1 MPTSTPASGS
11 VTESHGAAVSALR
24 PAARRTRPGLTR
36 LWRSRYTV
44 AGLGILGALIVLALF
59 ADQVAPYGPN
69 RMRPTERLQP
79 PSAAHPF
86 GTDDLGRDILSRA
99 VFGARLTLTIG
110 AIVVPLS
117 LLLGV
122 PLGVIAGYYRR
133 VDGPIMRIVDGLMA
147 FPAVLFAITLMA
159 ALGPSVAN
167 VIIALS
173 LAYAPSAARLARG
186 STLAVQAMTY
196 VEAARAL
203 GVPDRRLIAR
213 HVLPNIFAPL
223 LVLASFTF
231 AVSVL
236 TEAILSFLGAGAPP
250 SVPSW
255 GTMVAEGRN
264 FIEAAPW
271 LMFFPGCCIA
281 IVVMGLNLLGD
292 GLRDLLDPRLRGGLP
307 GSGLS

>member
-1 MPTSTPASGS
+1 MPTSTPASAS
-11 VTESHGAAVSALR
+11 ATETAALGGAGHT
-24 PAARRTRPGLTR
+24 RTRPGLAR
-36 LWRSRYTV
+36 LWRSRYTL

-59 ADQVAPYGPN
+59 ADQIAPYGSH

-79 PSAAHPF
+79 PSTTHPL

-110 AIVVPLS
+110 AVVVPLS

-122 PLGVIAGYYRR
+122 PLGVAAGYYPRI
-133 VDGPIMRIVDGLMA
+133 DGVIMRIVDGLMA

-159 ALGPSVAN
+159 ALGPSVTN

-173 LAYAPSAARLARG
+173 LAYAPSAARLARV

-196 VEAARAL
+196 IEAARAL
-203 GVPDRRLIAR
+203 GVPDRRLIVR

-250 SVPSW
+250 SVASW

-264 FIEAAPW
+264 LIAGAPS

-292 GLRDLLDPRLRGGLP
+292 GLRDLLDPRLRGGFVR
-307 GSGLS
+307 GGLS

>member
-1 MPTSTPASGS
+1 
-11 VTESHGAAVSALR
+11 
-24 PAARRTRPGLTR
+24 
-36 LWRSRYTV
+36 
-44 AGLGILGALIVLALF
+44 
-59 ADQVAPYGPN
+59 
-69 RMRPTERLQP
+69 MRPTERLQR
-79 PSAAHPF
+79 PSATHPF
-86 GTDDLGRDILSRA
+86 GTDDLGRDILSRT

-110 AIVVPLS
+110 AIVVPVS

-122 PLGVIAGYYRR
+122 PLGVAAGYYPRL
-133 VDGPIMRIVDGLMA
+133 DAPIMRIVDGLMA

-186 STLAVQAMTY
+186 STLAVQAMVY

-203 GVPDRRLIAR
+203 GARDRHLIVR

-236 TEAILSFLGAGAPP
+236 TEALLSFLGAGAPP
-250 SVPSW
+250 SVASW

-271 LMFFPGCCIA
+271 LMFFPGGCIA

-292 GLRDLLDPRLRGGLP
+292 GLRDLLDPRLRGGFS
-307 GSGLS
+307 GGGLS

>member
-1 MPTSTPASGS
+1 
-11 VTESHGAAVSALR
+11 V
-24 PAARRTRPGLTR
+24 
-36 LWRSRYTV
+36 
-44 AGLGILGALIVLALF
+44 GLGILGSLIVLAVF
-59 ADQVAPYGPN
+59 ADQIAPYGPN
-69 RMRPTERLQP
+69 RMRPTERLQA

-99 VFGARLTLTIG
+99 VFGARLTITIG
-110 AIVVPLS
+110 AVVVPLS

-122 PLGVIAGYYRR
+122 PLGVAAGYYPRL
-133 VDGPIMRIVDGLMA
+133 DGIVMRIVDGLMA

-159 ALGPSVAN
+159 ALGPSVLN

-173 LAYAPSAARLARG
+173 LAYAPSAARLSRG

-250 SVPSW
+250 SVASW

>member
-1 MPTSTPASGS
+1 MPTSTPASAS
-11 VTESHGAAVSALR
+11 ATEAAALGGAGHT
-24 PAARRTRPGLTR
+24 RTRPGLAR
-36 LWRSRYTV
+36 LWRSRYTL

-59 ADQVAPYGPN
+59 ADQIAPYGPN
-69 RMRPTERLQP
+69 RMRPTVRLQP
-79 PSAAHPF
+79 PSAAHPL

-110 AIVVPLS
+110 AVVVPLS

-122 PLGVIAGYYRR
+122 PLGVAAGYYPRM
-133 VDGPIMRIVDGLMA
+133 DGVIMRIVDGLMA

-159 ALGPSVAN
+159 ALGPSVTN

-203 GVPDRRLIAR
+203 GVPDRRLIVR

-250 SVPSW
+250 SVASW

-292 GLRDLLDPRLRGGLP
+292 GLRDLLDPRLRGGFVR
-307 GSGLS
+307 GGLS

>member
-1 MPTSTPASGS
+1 MPTSIPVSGS
-11 VTESHGAAVSALR
+11 ATEPRAAAAATAR
-24 PAARRTRPGLTR
+24 ARRWPGLAR

-44 AGLGILGALIVLALF
+44 VGLSILGSLIVLAVL
-59 ADQVAPYGPN
+59 AEQIAPYGPN

-99 VFGARLTLTIG
+99 VFGARLTITIG
-110 AIVVPLS
+110 VVVVPLS

-122 PLGVIAGYYRR
+122 PLGVAAGYYPRL
-133 VDGPIMRIVDGLMA
+133 DGVIMRIVDGLMA

-159 ALGPSVAN
+159 ALGPSVLN
-167 VIIALS
+167 VIVALS

-203 GVPDRRLIAR
+203 GVSDRRLIAR

-250 SVPSW
+250 SVASW

-264 FIEAAPW
+264 FIEVAPW

>member
-1 MPTSTPASGS
+1 MPSSTL
-11 VTESHGAAVSALR
+11 VSASATEER
-24 PAARRTRPGLTR
+24 PAAAGATRRLAR

-44 AGLGILGALIVLALF
+44 TGLAILAALVLLALL
-59 ADQVAPYGPN
+59 ADRVAPYGPN
-69 RMRPTERLQP
+69 RMRPTERLRP
-79 PSAAHPF
+79 PSAEHLF
-86 GTDDLGRDILSRA
+86 GTDDLGRDILSRT
-99 VFGARLTLTIG
+99 VFGARLTLTVG
-110 AIVVPLS
+110 AVVVPIS

-122 PLGVIAGYYRR
+122 PLGVAAGYYPRL
-133 VDGPIMRIVDGLMA
+133 DGPLMRVVDGLMA

-159 ALGPSVAN
+159 ALGPSVIN

-186 STLAVQAMTY
+186 STLTVQAMTY

-203 GVPDRRLIAR
+203 GATDRRLIAR

-231 AVSVL
+231 ALSVL

-250 SVPSW
+250 SVASW
-255 GTMVAEGRN
+255 GTMVSEGRN
-264 FIEAAPW
+264 FIETAPW

-292 GLRDLLDPRLRGGLP
+292 GLRDLLDPRLRGGVP

>member
-1 MPTSTPASGS
+1 MPTSTPASAS
-11 VTESHGAAVSALR
+11 ATEAAAFGGAGHT
-24 PAARRTRPGLTR
+24 RTRPGLAR
-36 LWRSRYTV
+36 LWRSRYTL

-59 ADQVAPYGPN
+59 ADQIAPYRPN

-79 PSAAHPF
+79 PSAAHPL

-110 AIVVPLS
+110 AVVVPLS

-122 PLGVIAGYYRR
+122 PLGVAAGYYPR
-133 VDGPIMRIVDGLMA
+133 VDGVIMRIVDGLMA

-159 ALGPSVAN
+159 ALGPSVTN

-203 GVPDRRLIAR
+203 GVPDRRLIVR

-250 SVPSW
+250 SVASW

-292 GLRDLLDPRLRGGLP
+292 GLRDLLDPRLRGGFVR
-307 GSGLS
+307 GGLS

>member
-1 MPTSTPASGS
+1 MPISTPVSGS
-11 VTESHGAAVSALR
+11 ATE
-24 PAARRTRPGLTR
+24 PAAALAGLGRPRARSRPGLAR
-36 LWRSRYTV
+36 LWRSRYTI
-44 AGLGILGALIVLALF
+44 AGLGILGTLLVLAIF
-59 ADQVAPYGPN
+59 ADQIAPYGPN

-122 PLGVIAGYYRR
+122 PLGVAAGYYPRL
-133 VDGPIMRIVDGLMA
+133 DGPIMRVVDGLMA

-159 ALGPSVAN
+159 ALGPSVLN

-173 LAYAPSAARLARG
+173 VAYAPSAARLARG
-186 STLAVQAMTY
+186 STLAVQAMVY

-203 GVPDRRLIAR
+203 GVPDGRLIAR

-292 GLRDLLDPRLRGGLP
+292 GLRDLLDPRLRGGFSR
-307 GSGLS
+307 GGLS

>member
-1 MPTSTPASGS
+1 MPTSTPVSGS
-11 VTESHGAAVSALR
+11 VTEPRA
-24 PAARRTRPGLTR
+24 PARAGVGRADARTRPGLAR
-36 LWRSRYTV
+36 LRRSRYTI
-44 AGLGILGALIVLALF
+44 AGLGILGALIVLAVF
-59 ADQVAPYGPN
+59 ADQIAPYGPN
-69 RMRPTERLQP
+69 RMRPTERLQR

-122 PLGVIAGYYRR
+122 PLGLAAGYYPRL
-133 VDGPIMRIVDGLMA
+133 DGPIMRVVDGLMA

-159 ALGPSVAN
+159 ALGPSVTN

-196 VEAARAL
+196 IEAARAL

-223 LVLASFTF
+223 IVLASFTF

-292 GLRDLLDPRLRGGLP
+292 GLRDLLDPRLRGGFP

>member
-1 MPTSTPASGS
+1 MPTSTPVSGS
-11 VTESHGAAVSALR
+11 ATEPAALAAVGR
-24 PAARRTRPGLTR
+24 PAVPTRPGLAR
-36 LWRSRYTV
+36 LWRSRYTIV
-44 AGLGILGALIVLALF
+44 GLGILGALIVLALF
-59 ADQVAPYGPN
+59 ADQIAPYGPN
-69 RMRPTERLQP
+69 RMRPTERLRP

-122 PLGVIAGYYRR
+122 PLGVAAGYYRR
-133 VDGPIMRIVDGLMA
+133 ADGPIMRIVDGLMA

-186 STLAVQAMTY
+186 STLTVQAMTY

-250 SVPSW
+250 SVASW

-292 GLRDLLDPRLRGGLP
+292 GLRDLLDPRLRGGFSRP
-307 GSGLS
+307 V

>member
-1 MPTSTPASGS
+1 MPTSTPVSGS
-11 VTESHGAAVSALR
+11 ATEPRAAAAAPSA
-24 PAARRTRPGLTR
+24 PGRRWPGLAR
-36 LWRSRYTV
+36 LWRSRYTIV
-44 AGLGILGALIVLALF
+44 GLGILGGLIVLAVF
-59 ADQVAPYGPN
+59 ADQIAPYGPN
-69 RMRPTERLQP
+69 RMRPTERLQA

-99 VFGARLTLTIG
+99 VFGARLTITIG
-110 AIVVPLS
+110 AVVVPLS

-122 PLGVIAGYYRR
+122 PLGVAAGYYPR
-133 VDGPIMRIVDGLMA
+133 VDGVIMRIVDGLMA

-159 ALGPSVAN
+159 ALGPSVLN

-250 SVPSW
+250 SVASW

>member
-1 MPTSTPASGS
+1 MPTSTPVSGS
-11 VTESHGAAVSALR
+11 ATEPRGAAIDR
-24 PAARRTRPGLTR
+24 PLARARRWPRLAR
-36 LWRSRYTV
+36 LWRSRYTIV
-44 AGLGILGALIVLALF
+44 GLGILGGLIVLAVL
-59 ADQVAPYGPN
+59 AEQIAPYGPN
-69 RMRPTERLQP
+69 RMRPTERLQA

-99 VFGARLTLTIG
+99 VFGARLTITIG
-110 AIVVPLS
+110 VVVVPLS

-122 PLGVIAGYYRR
+122 PLGVAAGYYPRL
-133 VDGPIMRIVDGLMA
+133 DGFIMRVVDGLMA

-159 ALGPSVAN
+159 ALGPSVLN

-250 SVPSW
+250 SVASW

>member
-1 MPTSTPASGS
+1 MPPSIPGSAS
-11 VTESHGAAVSALR
+11 VTETLAE
-24 PAARRTRPGLTR
+24 AARGEGGRRPGLAR
-36 LWRSRYTV
+36 LGRSRYTLV
-44 AGLGILGALIVLALF
+44 GLGILAALTLLAVF
-59 ADQVAPYGPN
+59 ADQIAPYGPN
-69 RMRPTERLQP
+69 RMRPTLRLQP

-99 VFGARLTLTIG
+99 IFGARLSLTMG
-110 AIVVPLS
+110 TIVVPVS

-122 PLGVIAGYYRR
+122 PLGVAAGSYRR
-133 VDGPIMRIVDGLMA
+133 LDGPIMRVVDGLMA
-147 FPAVLFAITLMA
+147 FPAALFAIALMA

-167 VIIALS
+167 VVIALS
-173 LAYAPSAARLARG
+173 LAYAPGAARLARG

-203 GVPDRRLIAR
+203 GAPDRRLIVR

-250 SVPSW
+250 SIASW

-264 FIEAAPW
+264 FIETAPW
-271 LMFFPGCCIA
+271 LMFFPGGCIA
-281 IVVMGLNLLGD
+281 VVVMGLNLLGD
-292 GLRDLLDPRLRGGLP
+292 GLRDLLDPRLRGAFP
-307 GSGLS
+307 GSGPS

>member
-1 MPTSTPASGS
+1 MPTSTPASAS
-11 VTESHGAAVSALR
+11 ATELAAGAAR
-24 PAARRTRPGLTR
+24 PRPRLAR
-36 LWRSRYTV
+36 LWRSRYTI

-59 ADQVAPYGPN
+59 ADQIAPYGPN
-69 RMRPTERLQP
+69 RMRPTERLQA

-122 PLGVIAGYYRR
+122 PLGVAAGYYPRL
-133 VDGPIMRIVDGLMA
+133 DGSLMRIVDGLMA

-159 ALGPSVAN
+159 ALGPSVLN

-173 LAYAPSAARLARG
+173 VAYSPSAARLARG

-203 GVPDRRLIAR
+203 GVPDRRLILR

-264 FIEAAPW
+264 YIEAAPW

-292 GLRDLLDPRLRGGLP
+292 GLRDLLDPRLRGGIP

>member
-1 MPTSTPASGS
+1 MPTSTPVSGS
-11 VTESHGAAVSALR
+11 ATEPRGAAVGA
-24 PAARRTRPGLTR
+24 ATAGARRWPALAR
-36 LWRSRYTV
+36 LWRSRYTIV
-44 AGLGILGALIVLALF
+44 GLGILGSLIVLAVF
-59 ADQVAPYGPN
+59 AEHIAPYGPN
-69 RMRPTERLQP
+69 RMRPTERLQA

-99 VFGARLTLTIG
+99 VFGARLTITIG
-110 AIVVPLS
+110 VIVVPLS

-122 PLGVIAGYYRR
+122 PLGVAAGYYPRL
-133 VDGPIMRIVDGLMA
+133 DGVIMRIVDGLMA

-159 ALGPSVAN
+159 ALGPSVLN

-203 GVPDRRLIAR
+203 GVPDHRLIAR

-250 SVPSW
+250 SVASW

>member
-1 MPTSTPASGS
+1 MPSSTL
-11 VTESHGAAVSALR
+11 VSASATEER
-24 PAARRTRPGLTR
+24 PAAAGAARRLAR

-44 AGLGILGALIVLALF
+44 TGLAILAALVLLALL
-59 ADQVAPYGPN
+59 ADRVAPYGPN
-69 RMRPTERLQP
+69 RMRPTERLRP
-79 PSAAHPF
+79 PSAEHLF
-86 GTDDLGRDILSRA
+86 GTDDLGRDILSRT
-99 VFGARLTLTIG
+99 VFGARLTLTVG
-110 AIVVPLS
+110 AVVVPIS

-122 PLGVIAGYYRR
+122 PLGVAAGYYPRL
-133 VDGPIMRIVDGLMA
+133 DGPLMRVVDGLMA
-147 FPAVLFAITLMA
+147 FPAVLFAITFMA
-159 ALGPSVAN
+159 ALGPSVIN

-173 LAYAPSAARLARG
+173 LAYSPSAARLARG
-186 STLAVQAMTY
+186 STLTVQAMTY

-203 GVPDRRLIAR
+203 GASDRRLIAR

-231 AVSVL
+231 ALSVL

-250 SVPSW
+250 SVASW
-255 GTMVAEGRN
+255 GTMVSEGRN
-264 FIEAAPW
+264 FIETAPW

-292 GLRDLLDPRLRGGLP
+292 GLRDLLDPRLRGGVP

>member
-1 MPTSTPASGS
+1 MPTSTPVSGS
-11 VTESHGAAVSALR
+11 ATEPRGTVAA
-24 PAARRTRPGLTR
+24 AAPIGRARMRPGLAR
-36 LWRSRYTV
+36 LGRSRYTIV
-44 AGLGILGALIVLALF
+44 GLGILSSLVVLAVF
-59 ADQVAPYGPN
+59 AEQIAPYGPN
-69 RMRPTERLQP
+69 RMRPTERLQA

-86 GTDDLGRDILSRA
+86 GTDDLGRDILSRV
-99 VFGARLTLTIG
+99 VFGARLTITIG
-110 AIVVPLS
+110 VVVVPLS

-122 PLGVIAGYYRR
+122 PLGVAAGYYPRL
-133 VDGPIMRIVDGLMA
+133 DGIIMRVVDGLMA

-159 ALGPSVAN
+159 ALGPSVLN

-203 GVPDRRLIAR
+203 GVPDRRLIAG

-250 SVPSW
+250 SVASW

>member
-11 VTESHGAAVSALR
+11 VTESRGAAVSALR

-79 PSAAHPF
+79 PS
-86 GTDDLGRDILSRA
+86 
-99 VFGARLTLTIG
+99 
-110 AIVVPLS
+110 
-117 LLLGV
+117 
-122 PLGVIAGYYRR
+122 
-133 VDGPIMRIVDGLMA
+133 
-147 FPAVLFAITLMA
+147 
-159 ALGPSVAN
+159 
-167 VIIALS
+167 
-173 LAYAPSAARLARG
+173 
-186 STLAVQAMTY
+186 
-196 VEAARAL
+196 AARAL

-307 GSGLS
+307 GSRLS

>member
-1 MPTSTPASGS
+1 MPTSTP
-11 VTESHGAAVSALR
+11 VSASATEPR
-24 PAARRTRPGLTR
+24 DTAASRARLAGGRTRTRLAR
-36 LWRSRYTV
+36 LWRSRYTI
-44 AGLGILGALIVLALF
+44 AGLGILSALIVLAVF
-59 ADQVAPYGPN
+59 ADQIAPYGPN
-69 RMRPTERLQP
+69 RMRPTERLQR
-79 PSAAHPF
+79 PSATHLF
-86 GTDDLGRDILSRA
+86 GTDDLGRDILSRT

-110 AIVVPLS
+110 AVVVPVS

-122 PLGVIAGYYRR
+122 PLGVAAGYYPRL
-133 VDGPIMRIVDGLMA
+133 DGPIMRIVDGLMA

-186 STLAVQAMTY
+186 STLAVQAMAY
-196 VEAARAL
+196 VDAARAL
-203 GVPDRRLIAR
+203 GARDRHLILR

-250 SVPSW
+250 SVASW

-264 FIEAAPW
+264 FIEVAPW
-271 LMFFPGCCIA
+271 LMFFPGGCIA
-281 IVVMGLNLLGD
+281 VVVMGLNLLGD
-292 GLRDLLDPRLRGGLP
+292 GLRDLLDPRLRGGFS

>member
-1 MPTSTPASGS
+1 MPPSIPGSAS
-11 VTESHGAAVSALR
+11 VTEPLAGAARDEAGR
-24 PAARRTRPGLTR
+24 RPGLAR
-36 LWRSRYTV
+36 LGRSRYTLV
-44 AGLGILGALIVLALF
+44 GLGILAALTLLAVF
-59 ADQVAPYGPN
+59 ADRIAPYGPN
-69 RMRPTERLQP
+69 RMRPTLRLQP

-99 VFGARLTLTIG
+99 IFGARLSLTIG
-110 AIVVPLS
+110 TIVVPVS

-122 PLGVIAGYYRR
+122 PLGVAAGSYRR
-133 VDGPIMRIVDGLMA
+133 LDGPIMRVVDGLMA
-147 FPAVLFAITLMA
+147 FPAALFAIALMA

-167 VIIALS
+167 VVIALS
-173 LAYAPSAARLARG
+173 LAYAPGAARLARG

-203 GVPDRRLIAR
+203 GAPDRRLIVR

-250 SVPSW
+250 SVASW

-264 FIEAAPW
+264 FIETAPW
-271 LMFFPGCCIA
+271 LMFFPGGCIA
-281 IVVMGLNLLGD
+281 AVVMGLNLLGD
-292 GLRDLLDPRLRGGLP
+292 GLRDLLDPRLRGAFP
-307 GSGLS
+307 GSGPS

>member
-1 MPTSTPASGS
+1 MPTLTPGSASA
-11 VTESHGAAVSALR
+11 TE
-24 PAARRTRPGLTR
+24 PAAAALGLAGPRTRPALAR
-36 LWRSRYTV
+36 LWRSRYTL
-44 AGLGILGALIVLALF
+44 AGLSILGALIVLAVF
-59 ADQVAPYGPN
+59 ADQIAPYGPN

-122 PLGVIAGYYRR
+122 PLGVAAGYYPRI
-133 VDGPIMRIVDGLMA
+133 DGIIMRIVDGLMA

-159 ALGPSVAN
+159 ALGPSVLN

-173 LAYAPSAARLARG
+173 VAYAPSAARLARG
-186 STLAVQAMTY
+186 STLTVQAMAY

-264 FIEAAPW
+264 YIQAAPW

-292 GLRDLLDPRLRGGLP
+292 GLRDLLDPRLRGFSRG
-307 GSGLS
+307 GLS

>member
-1 MPTSTPASGS
+1 MPTSTP
-11 VTESHGAAVSALR
+11 VSAS
-24 PAARRTRPGLTR
+24 AAEPHERVASQAWRAGGRTRIGLAR
-36 LWRSRYTV
+36 LWRSRYTL
-44 AGLGILGALIVLALF
+44 AGLGILIALLVLAVF
-59 ADQVAPYGPN
+59 ADQIAPYSPN
-69 RMRPTERLQP
+69 RMRPTERLQR
-79 PSAAHPF
+79 PSATHPF

-110 AIVVPLS
+110 AVVVPVS

-122 PLGVIAGYYRR
+122 PLGVAAGYYPRL
-133 VDGPIMRIVDGLMA
+133 DGLIMRIVDGLMA

-186 STLAVQAMTY
+186 STLAVQAMVY

-203 GVPDRRLIAR
+203 GARDRHLILR

-236 TEAILSFLGAGAPP
+236 TEAVLSFLGAGAPP

-271 LMFFPGCCIA
+271 LMFFPGGCIA

-292 GLRDLLDPRLRGGLP
+292 GLRDLLDPRLRGGLS
-307 GSGLS
+307 GHGLS

>member
-1 MPTSTPASGS
+1 MPSSTLVSASG
-11 VTESHGAAVSALR
+11 TEER
-24 PAARRTRPGLTR
+24 PALAGATRRLAR

-44 AGLGILGALIVLALF
+44 AGLAILAALVLLALF
-59 ADQVAPYGPN
+59 ADRIAPYGPN
-69 RMRPTERLQP
+69 RMRPTERLRP
-79 PSAAHPF
+79 PSAGHPF
-86 GTDDLGRDILSRA
+86 GTDDLGRDILSRT
-99 VFGARLTLTIG
+99 VFGARLTLTVG
-110 AIVVPLS
+110 AVVVPIS

-122 PLGVIAGYYRR
+122 PMGVTAGYYPRL
-133 VDGPIMRIVDGLMA
+133 DGPLMRLVDGLMA

-159 ALGPSVAN
+159 ALGPSAVN

-186 STLAVQAMTY
+186 STLTVQAMTY

-203 GVPDRRLIAR
+203 GASDRRLIAR

-231 AVSVL
+231 ALSVL

-250 SVPSW
+250 SVASW

-264 FIEAAPW
+264 YIETAPW

-292 GLRDLLDPRLRGGLP
+292 GLRDLLDPRLRGGVP
-307 GSGLS
+307 GSSLS

>member
-1 MPTSTPASGS
+1 
-11 VTESHGAAVSALR
+11 
-24 PAARRTRPGLTR
+24 
-36 LWRSRYTV
+36 
-44 AGLGILGALIVLALF
+44 
-59 ADQVAPYGPN
+59 
-69 RMRPTERLQP
+69 
-79 PSAAHPF
+79 
-86 GTDDLGRDILSRA
+86 
-99 VFGARLTLTIG
+99 
-110 AIVVPLS
+110 
-117 LLLGV
+117 V
-122 PLGVIAGYYRR
+122 PLGVAAGYYPRI
-133 VDGPIMRIVDGLMA
+133 DGVIMRIVDGLMA

-159 ALGPSVAN
+159 ALGPSVTN

-203 GVPDRRLIAR
+203 GVPDRRLIVR

-250 SVPSW
+250 SVASW

-292 GLRDLLDPRLRGGLP
+292 GLRDLLDPRLRGGFVR
-307 GSGLS
+307 GGLS

>member
-11 VTESHGAAVSALR
+11 VTEPRGAAVSALR

-36 LWRSRYTV
+36 LWRSRHTV
-44 AGLGILGALIVLALF
+44 AGLGILGALLV
-59 ADQVAPYGPN
+59 
-69 RMRPTERLQP
+69 
-79 PSAAHPF
+79 
-86 GTDDLGRDILSRA
+86 RA

-186 STLAVQAMTY
+186 STLAV
-196 VEAARAL
+196 
-203 GVPDRRLIAR
+203 
-213 HVLPNIFAPL
+213 
-223 LVLASFTF
+223 
-231 AVSVL
+231 
-236 TEAILSFLGAGAPP
+236 
-250 SVPSW
+250 
-255 GTMVAEGRN
+255 
-264 FIEAAPW
+264 
-271 LMFFPGCCIA
+271 
-281 IVVMGLNLLGD
+281 
-292 GLRDLLDPRLRGGLP
+292 
-307 GSGLS
+307 

>member
-1 MPTSTPASGS
+1 MRTSTPASAS
-11 VTESHGAAVSALR
+11 ATDTPAAAVAQAGSAR
-24 PAARRTRPGLTR
+24 PRGERRRAR
-36 LWRSRYTV
+36 LWRSRYTLT
-44 AGLGILGALIVLALF
+44 GLGILAALVLLAVF
-59 ADQVAPYGPN
+59 ADEIAPYAPN

-79 PSAAHPF
+79 PGPAHLF

-99 VFGARLTLTIG
+99 VFGARLTLTVG
-110 AIVVPLS
+110 AVVVPVS

-122 PLGVIAGYYRR
+122 PLGVAAGYYARL
-133 VDGPIMRIVDGLMA
+133 DGPIMRVVDGLMA

-186 STLAVQAMTY
+186 STLTVQAMQY

-203 GVPDRRLIAR
+203 GARDRRLIAR

-250 SVPSW
+250 SVASW

-264 FIEAAPW
+264 FIETAPW

-292 GLRDLLDPRLRGGLP
+292 GLRDLLDPRLRGGFP
-307 GSGLS
+307 GSSVS

>member
-1 MPTSTPASGS
+1 MPSSTL
-11 VTESHGAAVSALR
+11 VSASATEAR
-24 PAARRTRPGLTR
+24 PAVATRRLAR

-44 AGLGILGALIVLALF
+44 TGLAILAALVLLALL
-59 ADQVAPYGPN
+59 ADRIAPYGPN
-69 RMRPTERLQP
+69 RMRPTERLRP
-79 PSAAHPF
+79 PSAEHLF

-99 VFGARLTLTIG
+99 VFGARLTLTVG
-110 AIVVPLS
+110 AVVVPIS

-122 PLGVIAGYYRR
+122 PVGVAAGYYRR
-133 VDGPIMRIVDGLMA
+133 LDGPLMRVVDGLMA

-159 ALGPSVAN
+159 ALGPSVIN

-173 LAYAPSAARLARG
+173 LAYSPSAARLARG
-186 STLAVQAMTY
+186 STLTVQAMTY

-203 GVPDRRLIAR
+203 GASDRRLIAR

-231 AVSVL
+231 ALSVL

-250 SVPSW
+250 SVASW

-264 FIEAAPW
+264 FIETAPW

-292 GLRDLLDPRLRGGLP
+292 GLRDLLDPRLRGGVP
-307 GSGLS
+307 GSVLS